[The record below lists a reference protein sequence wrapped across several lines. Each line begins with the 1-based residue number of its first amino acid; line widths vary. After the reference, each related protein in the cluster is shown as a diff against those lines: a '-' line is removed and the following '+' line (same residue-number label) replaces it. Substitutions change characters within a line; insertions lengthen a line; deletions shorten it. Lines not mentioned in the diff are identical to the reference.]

1 MTDIQRAMLGDH
13 DAAARLTEQGVAI
26 PCPSCAGAD
35 IKSMYACGEF
45 GYRCSDCG
53 TMAEWHSSEK
63 TALADWNRRAPL
75 LTPGQMEML
84 KEERA
89 MVRKYKGTREKYEQK
104 LGGRGE

>member
-13 DAAARLTEQGVAI
+13 DAAERLTDQGVAI

-63 TALADWNRRAPL
+63 TL

-84 KEERA
+84 NVMESRA
-89 MVRKYKGTREKYEQK
+89 ESETLNESGLDK
-104 LGGRGE
+104 LNRIGSIASRG

>member
-63 TALADWNRRAPL
+63 DGIGRLEPPCPAADAGADGDAGCN
-75 LTPGQMEML
+75 
-84 KEERA
+84 
-89 MVRKYKGTREKYEQK
+89 
-104 LGGRGE
+104 GEPCRI

>member
-45 GYRCSDCG
+45 GYRLSLI
-53 TMAEWHSSEK
+53 HI
-63 TALADWNRRAPL
+63 
-75 LTPGQMEML
+75 
-84 KEERA
+84 
-89 MVRKYKGTREKYEQK
+89 
-104 LGGRGE
+104 

>member
-1 MTDIQRAMLGDH
+1 MFTDIQRAMFGDH
-13 DAAARLTEQGVAI
+13 HAAERLTERGVAI

-35 IKSMYACGEF
+35 IKSMYVCGEF

-75 LTPGQMEML
+75 LSAEEMEML
-84 KEERA
+84 HGKENP
-89 MVRKYKGTREKYEQK
+89 
-104 LGGRGE
+104 